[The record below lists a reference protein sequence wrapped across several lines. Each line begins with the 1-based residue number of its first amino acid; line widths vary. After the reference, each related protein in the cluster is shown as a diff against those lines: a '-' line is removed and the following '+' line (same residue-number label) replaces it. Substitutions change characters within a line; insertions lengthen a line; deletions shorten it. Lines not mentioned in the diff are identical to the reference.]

1 MNRCH
6 LCPRHCQ
13 LEEGQIGYCKARIML
28 ARASKPLAYGKL
40 TALALDPIEKKPL
53 SMFHPGKRILSVGS
67 FGCNMSCYFCQN
79 YGISRAGTDD
89 SRWQEFSPDVLC
101 ALAIELVPKGNI
113 GIAFTYNEPMLNAE
127 FVSDCADKLKEKAL
141 KTVVITNGNFCIDAV
156 GNVIKKVDAFNIDL
170 KGFSNSWYRKLGGD
184 FDTVKAFIQEACKT
198 AHVEIT
204 TLVVPGQN
212 DSPEE
217 IDELAR
223 WLAYINPDIPLHLS
237 RYFPRYKALD
247 APTDKQALFKLA
259 DIVRQYLNN
268 VFVGNV

>member
-1 MNRCH
+1 MNQCR

-13 LEEGQIGYCKARIML
+13 LEEGQIGYCNARVMKGNV
-28 ARASKPLAYGKL
+28 SKPLSYGKL
-40 TALALDPIEKKPL
+40 TSLALDPIEKKPL
-53 SMFHPGKRILSVGS
+53 STFNPGKLILSVGS

-89 SRWQEFSPDVLC
+89 SRWQEFSPEELC

-127 FVSDCADKLKEKAL
+127 FISDCADILKVKGL
-141 KTVVITNGNFCIDAV
+141 KTVVITNGNFCLDAV
-156 GNVIKKVDAFNIDL
+156 GDIIKKVDAFNIDL
-170 KGFSNSWYRKLGGD
+170 KGFSYSWYHKLGGD
-184 FDTVKAFIQEACKT
+184 FDTVKTFIQKAFKT
-198 AHVEIT
+198 SHVEIT

-217 IDELAR
+217 IDALTR
-223 WLAYINPDIPLHLS
+223 WLAGISPDIPLHLS

-247 APTDKQALFKLA
+247 APTDKQALFNLA
-259 DIVRQYLNN
+259 EIARLHLKY

>member
-1 MNRCH
+1 MNQCH

-13 LEEGQIGYCKARIML
+13 LEEGQIGYCNARVMKGNV
-28 ARASKPLAYGKL
+28 SKPLSYGKL
-40 TALALDPIEKKPL
+40 TSLALDPIEKKPL

-89 SRWQEFSPDVLC
+89 SRWQEFSPEELC

-113 GIAFTYNEPMLNAE
+113 GIAFTYNEPMLNLE
-127 FVSDCADKLKEKAL
+127 FISDCADILKVKEL

-170 KGFSNSWYRKLGGD
+170 KGFSDSWYRKLGGD

-198 AHVEIT
+198 VHVEIT

-212 DSPEE
+212 DSTEE
-217 IDELAR
+217 IDALAR
-223 WLAYINPDIPLHLS
+223 WLAGISPDIPLHLS

-247 APTDKQALFKLA
+247 APTDKQALFNLA
-259 DIVRQYLNN
+259 EIARLHLKY